1 MNQTIEQLLSHRS
14 VRHFKKQALTDKQ
27 KQQLITAA
35 QAGSSSN
42 FLQAYTCLLYTSP
55 SPLD

>member
-35 QAGSSSN
+35 QAGSSSPKTKLV
-42 FLQAYTCLLYTSP
+42 FAFAQLRQ
-55 SPLD
+55 

>member
-42 FLQAYTCLLYTSP
+42 FTSLYNYRNQRS
-55 SPLD
+55 

>member
-42 FLQAYTCLLYTSP
+42 FFTSLYNYRNQRS
-55 SPLD
+55 

>member
-35 QAGSSSN
+35 QAGSAPI
-42 FLQAYTCLLYTSP
+42 FYKLIQL
-55 SPLD
+55 